1 MKEPTTPKEL
11 LELHKVLRSDTQRY
25 LQIANEWIRRN
36 PRNSHAYFSR
46 HHAWMEMGEPN
57 RTLEDMNKA
66 IALEPDPISY
76 LSRGEIYRHLGEYQK
91 AIEDFDLGEQL
102 DPKGWQEDVLGC
114 SIEPIATHGSG
125 TKRRRLR
132 IARACPMTSG
142 HLESTTHL
150 PAARRRLRTSCVA
163 SRPKRGAGGH
173 NLGAATDPTIAGRDR
188 GSGHR
193 LWRVANWAAA
203 SALCRLGKGHWG
215 MVAGAGF
222 EPATFRL

>member
-102 DPKGWQEDVLGC
+102 DPKGWQEDVLGLLYRADC
-114 SIEPIATHGSG
+114 HARLGDEAAALAYCARLPDDFWTPGVYDAPAGSKAEIADEL
-125 TKRRRLR
+125 RR
-132 IARACPMTSG
+132 IAAK
-142 HLESTTHL
+142 
-150 PAARRRLRTSCVA
+150 ARG
-163 SRPKRGAGGH
+163 RG
-173 NLGAATDPTIAGRDR
+173 P
-188 GSGHR
+188 
-193 LWRVANWAAA
+193 
-203 SALCRLGKGHWG
+203 
-215 MVAGAGF
+215 
-222 EPATFRL
+222 